1 MVDEELVYEYLEH
14 HGVKGMRWGS
24 RKARTSSVKT
34 SRPASRPVVLQV
46 ERAPVHHPMSKKQV
60 GAVAA
65 VALGSAFVAKQLNLN
80 IPAAAALGLAAGSIT
95 GAIID
100 RNKDKKLSEL

>member
-1 MVDEELVYEYLEH
+1 MIDEELVYEYLEH
-14 HGVKGMRWGS
+14 HGVKGMRWGT

-34 SRPASRPVVLQV
+34 SRPVVLQV
-46 ERAPVHHPMSKKQV
+46 ERAPVHHPMTKKQV

>member
-1 MVDEELVYEYLEH
+1 MVDEETIYEYLEH

-34 SRPASRPVVLQV
+34 SKPVVLQV
-46 ERAPVHHPMSKKQV
+46 ERAPVHHPASGKQV
-60 GAVAA
+60 AGTVA
-65 VALGSAFVAKQLNLN
+65 VALGAAFIAKSLKLN
-80 IPAAAALGLAAGSIT
+80 IPAAAALGLGAGAIT
-95 GAIID
+95 NAIID